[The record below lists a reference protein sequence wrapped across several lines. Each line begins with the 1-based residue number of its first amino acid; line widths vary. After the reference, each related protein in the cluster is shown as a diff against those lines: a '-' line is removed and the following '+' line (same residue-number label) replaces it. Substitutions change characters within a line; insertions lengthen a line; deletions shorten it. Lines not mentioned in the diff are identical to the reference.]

1 VKGAP
6 FAARL
11 FDETCS
17 MASAPAP
24 ASSLAGRPERPILK
38 MTGVS
43 KRFPGV
49 LALEDVHLEV
59 GPAEIH
65 ALLGENG
72 AGKSTLLK
80 VLSGA
85 HSADAGEIELFG
97 EPVAFAS
104 PHDAQRA
111 GIVTIYQEFTLAPDM
126 TIAENVFIGREPG
139 SRLFIS
145 WRRLAEMTRAITDK
159 IGLKRDPMTPVRD
172 LSVAE
177 QQLVE
182 IARALSM
189 RSRLIVMD
197 EPTSALSE
205 AEVANLVRIIRTLKV
220 EGLSI
225 IFVTHRLE
233 EVFRICDRYT
243 VLRDGHYVASGRVAE
258 TNVEAIIRMMVGRDV
273 GALYGERPIPRHGPV
288 ALEVEGLTRRR
299 NARDPHAIELVD
311 VSLRAHKGEILG
323 LAGLVGA
330 GRTETARAIFGADRF
345 DHGVIRVDGDPVTF
359 TSPHDA
365 MRRGIGLVPED
376 RKKQALFLRLAIRT
390 NITIAAHDQ
399 ISRGWFIDEG
409 RENALVDEFR
419 RLLSIRMASADQHAG
434 LLSGGNQQKVVLARW
449 LALKPKILIVDEPTR
464 GIDIGSK
471 VEVHN
476 LLIEMAKQGIA
487 VIVISSELPEILAVS
502 DRIVTMREGR
512 VTGEISRND
521 ATQEILMSMMTF
533 HEGAADGRPAAA

>member
-1 VKGAP
+1 MP
-6 FAARL
+6 N
-11 FDETCS
+11 
-17 MASAPAP
+17 APAP
-24 ASSLAGRPERPILK
+24 PTAARGPSDRPILK

-49 LALEDVHLEV
+49 QALEDVHLEV
-59 GPAEIH
+59 GQAEIH

-85 HSADAGEIELFG
+85 HSADAGEIELYG
-97 EPVAFAS
+97 EPVAFAT

-111 GIVTIYQEFTLAPDM
+111 GVVTIYQEFTLAPDM

-145 WRRLAEMTRAITDK
+145 WRRLSEDDPRDHRQDRPQARPDDAGARSFGRRAAAR
-159 IGLKRDPMTPVRD
+159 RDR
-172 LSVAE
+172 S
-177 QQLVE
+177 
-182 IARALSM
+182 RALHALAAHRHGRADIGAE
-189 RSRLIVMD
+189 RSGSRQ
-197 EPTSALSE
+197 SR
-205 AEVANLVRIIRTLKV
+205 RIIRTLKA

-233 EVFRICDRYT
+233 EVFRLCDRFT
-243 VLRDGHYVASGRVAE
+243 VLRDGRYVGSGAVADV
-258 TNVEAIIRMMVGRDV
+258 NCRRDHPHDGRARRRR
-273 GALYGERPIPRHGPV
+273 ALRRAADPRAWAV

-330 GRTETARAIFGADRF
+330 GRTETARAIFGADKF
-345 DHGVIRVDGDPVTF
+345 DHGVIRIDGKDGQFRRARAMRCGTASAWRRRTARSRRCSCASPSAR
-359 TSPHDA
+359 TSPSPA
-365 MRRGIGLVPED
+365 
-376 RKKQALFLRLAIRT
+376 Q
-390 NITIAAHDQ
+390 DQ

-409 RENALVDEFR
+409 REAAVVDEFR
-419 RLLSIRMASADQHAG
+419 RLLSIRMASPDQLAG

-449 LALKPKILIVDEPTR
+449 LALRPKILIVDEPTR
-464 GIDIGSK
+464 GIDVGSK

-476 LLIEMAKQGIA
+476 LLIEMAKSGIA

-512 VTGEISRND
+512 VTGEIARND

-533 HEGAADGRPAAA
+533 HDGAGEAAFAA

>member
-1 VKGAP
+1 MIAAAATAP
-6 FAARL
+6 SDDRK
-11 FDETCS
+11 
-17 MASAPAP
+17 
-24 ASSLAGRPERPILK
+24 PERSILK
-38 MTGVS
+38 MSGVS

-59 GPAEIH
+59 GPSEIH

-85 HSADAGEIELFG
+85 QSADAGEIELFG
-97 EPVAFAS
+97 KPVAFAT

-145 WRRLAEMTRAITDK
+145 WRRLADDTRAITDK
-159 IGLKRDPMTPVRD
+159 IGLKRDPMTQVRD

-189 RSRLIVMD
+189 KSKLIVMD

-205 AEVANLVRIIRTLKV
+205 AEVANLARIIRTLKA

-233 EVFRICDRYT
+233 EVFRLCDRYT
-243 VLRDGHYVASGRVAE
+243 VLRDGHFVGSGAVAD
-258 TNVEAIIRMMVGRDV
+258 TNVDAIIRMMVGRDV
-273 GALYGERPIPRHGPV
+273 GALYGERPIPDHGPV

-311 VSLRAHKGEILG
+311 VSLAVHRGEILG

-330 GRTETARAIFGADRF
+330 GRTETARAIFGADAF
-345 DHGVIRVDGDPVTF
+345 DEGVIRVDGKPVKF
-359 TSPHDA
+359 TGPRDA
-365 MRRGIGLVPED
+365 MNHGIGLVPED
-376 RKKQALFLRLAIRT
+376 RKKQALFLGLAIRT
-390 NITIAAHDQ
+390 NMSIAAQEQ
-399 ISRGWFIDEG
+399 ISRGWFIDER
-409 RENALVDEFR
+409 REDALVDEYR
-419 RLLSIRMASADQHAG
+419 RQLSIRMASADQAAG

-449 LALKPKILIVDEPTR
+449 LALRPKILIVDEPTR
-464 GIDIGSK
+464 GIDVGSK

-476 LLIEMAKQGIA
+476 LLIDMAKAGIA

-512 VTGEISRND
+512 VTGEIARD
-521 ATQEILMSMMTF
+521 QATQEILMSMMTF
-533 HEGAADGRPAAA
+533 HEGAADAGAAS

>member
-1 VKGAP
+1 MANAP
-6 FAARL
+6 AAL
-11 FDETCS
+11 S
-17 MASAPAP
+17 SAPAK
-24 ASSLAGRPERPILK
+24 SDGPILK

-49 LALEDVHLEV
+49 RALENVHLEV
-59 GPAEIH
+59 GQSEIH

-80 VLSGA
+80 ILSGA
-85 HSADAGEIELFG
+85 HSADTGEIELFG
-97 EPVAFAS
+97 QPAVFAT

-145 WRRLAEMTRAITDK
+145 WRRLADDTRAITDK
-159 IGLKRDPMTPVRD
+159 IGLRRDPMTLVRD

-205 AEVANLVRIIRTLKV
+205 AEVANLVRIIMTLKA

-233 EVFRICDRYT
+233 EVFRLCDRYT
-243 VLRDGHYVASGRVAE
+243 VLRDGHYVASGRVAD

-273 GALYGERPIPRHGPV
+273 GALYGQRPIPEHGPV

-299 NARDPHAIELVD
+299 NARDPNAIELVN

-330 GRTETARAIFGADRF
+330 GRTETARAIFGADPF
-345 DHGVIRVDGDPVTF
+345 DHGTIRVDGKPVAF
-359 TSPHDA
+359 NGPHDA
-365 MRRGIGLVPED
+365 MLHGIGLVPED

-390 NITIAAHDQ
+390 NITIAAHNQ

-419 RLLSIRMASADQHAG
+419 KLLSIRMASADQLAG

-449 LALKPKILIVDEPTR
+449 LALRPKILIVDEPTR

-476 LLIEMAKQGIA
+476 LLIEMAKSGIA

-512 VTGEISRND
+512 VTGEIARDN
-521 ATQEILMSMMTF
+521 ATQEILMSMMTA
-533 HEGAADGRPAAA
+533 HESGGPASAAA

>member
-1 VKGAP
+1 MIAAAATAP
-6 FAARL
+6 SDDRK
-11 FDETCS
+11 
-17 MASAPAP
+17 
-24 ASSLAGRPERPILK
+24 PERSILK
-38 MTGVS
+38 MSGVS

-59 GPAEIH
+59 GPSEIH

-85 HSADAGEIELFG
+85 QSADAGEIELFG
-97 EPVAFAS
+97 KPVAFAS

-126 TIAENVFIGREPG
+126 SIAENVFIGREPG
-139 SRLFIS
+139 SRLFVS
-145 WRRLAEMTRAITDK
+145 WRKLAAETRAITDK
-159 IGLKRDPMTPVRD
+159 IGLRRDPMTLVRD

-205 AEVANLVRIIRTLKV
+205 AEVANLVRIIMTLKA

-233 EVFRICDRYT
+233 EVFRLCDRYT
-243 VLRDGHYVASGRVAE
+243 VLRDGHYVASGRVAD

-273 GALYGERPIPRHGPV
+273 GALYGQRPIPEHGPV

-299 NARDPHAIELVD
+299 NARDPNAIELVN

-330 GRTETARAIFGADRF
+330 GRTETARAIFGADPF
-345 DHGVIRVDGDPVTF
+345 DQGTIRVDGHPVTF
-359 TSPHDA
+359 ASPQDA
-365 MRRGIGLVPED
+365 MLRGIGLVPED
-376 RKKQALFLRLAIRT
+376 RKKQALFLSLAIRT
-390 NITIAAHDQ
+390 NMTIAAQDEV
-399 ISRGWFIDEG
+399 SRGWFIDE
-409 RENALVDEFR
+409 RKEDV
-419 RLLSIRMASADQHAG
+419 
-434 LLSGGNQQKVVLARW
+434 
-449 LALKPKILIVDEPTR
+449 
-464 GIDIGSK
+464 
-471 VEVHN
+471 
-476 LLIEMAKQGIA
+476 
-487 VIVISSELPEILAVS
+487 
-502 DRIVTMREGR
+502 
-512 VTGEISRND
+512 
-521 ATQEILMSMMTF
+521 
-533 HEGAADGRPAAA
+533 

>member
-1 VKGAP
+1 
-6 FAARL
+6 
-11 FDETCS
+11 
-17 MASAPAP
+17 MANAPA
-24 ASSLAGRPERPILK
+24 ALSSVSADSDGAILK

-49 LALEDVHLEV
+49 LALENAHLEI
-59 GPAEIH
+59 GAREIH

-80 VLSGA
+80 ILSGA
-85 HSADAGEIELFG
+85 HAADAGTIEFFG

-111 GIVTIYQEFTLAPDM
+111 GVVTIYQEFTLVPDM

-139 SRLFIS
+139 SRLFVS
-145 WRRLAEMTRAITDK
+145 WRRLAEDTRAITDK
-159 IGLKRDPMTPVRD
+159 IGLKRDPMTHVRD

-189 RSRLIVMD
+189 QSKLIVMD

-205 AEVANLVRIIRTLKV
+205 TEVANLARIIETLKA

-233 EVFRICDRYT
+233 EVFRFCDRYT
-243 VLRDGHYVASGRVAE
+243 VLRDGHYIGAGAVAD

-273 GALYGERPIPRHGPV
+273 GALYGERPIPKPGPV
-288 ALEVEGLTRRR
+288 ALEVEGLTRLRT
-299 NARDPHAIELVD
+299 AQDPHAIELVD
-311 VSLRAHKGEILG
+311 VSIKAHKGEILG

-330 GRTETARAIFGADRF
+330 GRTETARAIFGADAF
-345 DHGVIRVDGDPVTF
+345 DGGVIRIDGKPVRF
-359 TSPHDA
+359 SGPRDA
-365 MRRGIGLVPED
+365 MTHGIGLVPED
-376 RKKQALFLRLAIRT
+376 RKKQALFLSLAIRT
-390 NITIAAHDQ
+390 NMSIASQEQ

-409 RENALVDEFR
+409 REDKLVEEFR
-419 RLLSIRMASADQHAG
+419 RLLSIRMASPDQLAG

-449 LALKPKILIVDEPTR
+449 LALRPKILIVDEPTR
-464 GIDIGSK
+464 GIDVGSK

-476 LLIEMAKQGIA
+476 LLIEMAKSGIA

-512 VTGEISRND
+512 VTGEIARND

-533 HEGAADGRPAAA
+533 HDGAAEGRAQAS

>member
-1 VKGAP
+1 
-6 FAARL
+6 
-11 FDETCS
+11 
-17 MASAPAP
+17 MQSALAQPPAP
-24 ASSLAGRPERPILK
+24 PEPANRPILK
-38 MTGVS
+38 MTGIS

-49 LALEDVHLEV
+49 LALGDVHLEV

-85 HSADAGEIELFG
+85 HAADAGTIELFG
-97 EPVAFAS
+97 KEVAFAA

-139 SRLFIS
+139 SRLFVS
-145 WRRLAEMTRAITDK
+145 WRRLAAETKAIADR
-159 IGLKRDPMTPVRD
+159 IGLKRDPMTLVRD

-182 IARALSM
+182 IARALSV

-205 AEVANLVRIIRTLKV
+205 AEVANLARIIRTLKA

-233 EVFRICDRYT
+233 EVFRLCDRFT
-243 VLRDGHYVASGRVAE
+243 VLRDGHYVGSGAVADV
-258 TNVEAIIRMMVGRDV
+258 TVDAIIRMMVGRDV
-273 GALYGERPIPRHGPV
+273 GALYGERPIPEHGPV

-299 NARDPHAIELVD
+299 TARDPHAIELVD
-311 VSLRAHKGEILG
+311 VSLRVHKGEILG

-330 GRTETARAIFGADRF
+330 GRTETARAIFGADKF
-345 DHGVIRVDGDPVTF
+345 DHGAIRVDGKAVSFAGPR
-359 TSPHDA
+359 DA
-365 MRRGIGLVPED
+365 MLHGIGLVPED

-390 NITIAAHDQ
+390 NMTIAAHDQ
-399 ISRGWFIDEG
+399 ISRGWFIDER
-409 RENALVDEFR
+409 REDALVEEFR
-419 RLLSIRMASADQHAG
+419 RQLSIRMASPDQAAG

-449 LALKPKILIVDEPTR
+449 LALRPKILIVDEPTR
-464 GIDIGSK
+464 GIDVGSK

-476 LLIEMAKQGIA
+476 LLIEMAKSGIA
-487 VIVISSELPEILAVS
+487 VVVISSELPEILAVS

-512 VTGEISRND
+512 VTGEIARTD
-521 ATQEILMSMMTF
+521 ATQEILMAMMTDQR
-533 HEGAADGRPAAA
+533 GAGDRAASAQ

>member
-1 VKGAP
+1 MIAAAATAP
-6 FAARL
+6 SDDRK
-11 FDETCS
+11 
-17 MASAPAP
+17 
-24 ASSLAGRPERPILK
+24 PERSILK
-38 MTGVS
+38 MSGVS
-43 KRFPGV
+43 KRLPGV

-59 GPAEIH
+59 GQAEIH

-80 VLSGA
+80 ILSGA
-85 HSADAGEIELFG
+85 HSADSGTIELFG
-97 EPVAFAS
+97 EPVAFAT
-104 PHDAQRA
+104 PHEAQRA
-111 GIVTIYQEFTLAPDM
+111 GVVTIYQEFTLAPDM
-126 TIAENVFIGREPG
+126 SIAENVFIGREPG
-139 SRLFIS
+139 SRLFVS
-145 WRRLAEMTRAITDK
+145 WRKLAAETRAITDK
-159 IGLKRDPMTPVRD
+159 IGLRRDPMTLVRD

-205 AEVANLVRIIRTLKV
+205 AEVANLARIIRTLKA

-233 EVFRICDRYT
+233 EVFRLCDRYT
-243 VLRDGHYVASGRVAE
+243 VLRDGHFVGSGAVAD
-258 TNVEAIIRMMVGRDV
+258 TNVDAIIRMMVGRDV
-273 GALYGERPIPRHGPV
+273 GALYGERPIPDHGPV

-299 NARDPHAIELVD
+299 TARDPHAIELVD

-345 DHGVIRVDGDPVTF
+345 DHGMIAIDGKPVRF
-359 TSPHDA
+359 SGPRDA
-365 MRRGIGLVPED
+365 MTQGIGLVPED

-390 NITIAAHDQ
+390 NITIAAQDQ

-409 RENALVDEFR
+409 RELKLVEEFR
-419 RLLSIRMASADQHAG
+419 RLLSIRMASADQQAG

-449 LALKPKILIVDEPTR
+449 LALRPKILIVDEPTR

-476 LLIEMAKQGIA
+476 LLIEMAKSGIA
-487 VIVISSELPEILAVS
+487 VVVISSELPEILAVS

-512 VTGEISRND
+512 VTGEIARND

-533 HEGAADGRPAAA
+533 HDGAAEGRARAS

>member
-1 VKGAP
+1 MANAP
-6 FAARL
+6 EAL
-11 FDETCS
+11 S
-17 MASAPAP
+17 PAP
-24 ASSLAGRPERPILK
+24 AKLDGPILK

-49 LALEDVHLEV
+49 LALENVHLEI
-59 GPAEIH
+59 GPSEIH

-85 HSADAGEIELFG
+85 QSADAGEIELFG
-97 EPVAFAS
+97 KPVAFAT

-139 SRLFIS
+139 SKLFVS
-145 WRRLAEMTRAITDK
+145 WRRMAQETKAIAER
-159 IGLKRDPMTPVRD
+159 IGLKRNPMTTVRD

-189 RSRLIVMD
+189 QSRLIVMD
-197 EPTSALSE
+197 EPTAALSE
-205 AEVANLVRIIRTLKV
+205 AEVINLVRIVRALKA

-225 IFVTHRLE
+225 IFVTHRLQ
-233 EVFRICDRYT
+233 EVFRLCDRYT
-243 VLRDGHYVASGRVAE
+243 VLRDGHYVASGKVAE
-258 TNVEAIIRMMVGRDV
+258 TSVEAIIRMMVGRDV
-273 GALYGERPIPRHGPV
+273 GALYGERPIPVHGEV

-299 NARDPHAIELVD
+299 NARDPNAIELVD
-311 VSLRAHKGEILG
+311 VSLKAHHGEILG

-330 GRTETARAIFGADRF
+330 GRTETARAIFGADKF
-345 DHGVIRVDGDPVTF
+345 DHGIIRVDGEPVAF
-359 TSPHDA
+359 NSPHDA
-365 MRRGIGLVPED
+365 MARGIGLVPED

-409 RENALVDEFR
+409 RENVLVGEFR
-419 RLLSIRMASADQHAG
+419 KLLSIRMASADQQAG

-449 LALKPKILIVDEPTR
+449 LALRPKILIVDEPTR

-476 LLIEMAKQGIA
+476 LLIEMAKSGIA

-512 VTGEISRND
+512 VTGEIARD
-521 ATQEILMSMMTF
+521 HATQEILMSMMTF
-533 HEGAADGRPAAA
+533 HEGAAEARAAS

>member
-1 VKGAP
+1 
-6 FAARL
+6 
-11 FDETCS
+11 
-17 MASAPAP
+17 MATAPATLSFAP
-24 ASSLAGRPERPILK
+24 AKSDGPILR

-49 LALEDVHLEV
+49 RALEDVHLEV
-59 GPAEIH
+59 GQAEIH

-85 HSADAGEIELFG
+85 QGADAGKIELYG

-104 PHDAQRA
+104 PHEAQRA
-111 GIVTIYQEFTLAPDM
+111 GVVTIYQEFTLVPDM

-139 SRLFIS
+139 SKLFVS
-145 WRRLAEMTRAITDK
+145 WRRMAAETKAIAER
-159 IGLKRDPMTPVRD
+159 IGLKRDPMTAVRD

-189 RSRLIVMD
+189 QSRLIIMD
-197 EPTSALSE
+197 EPTAALSE
-205 AEVANLVRIIRTLKV
+205 TEVANLVRIVRALKA

-225 IFVTHRLE
+225 IFVTHRLD
-233 EVFRICDRYT
+233 EVFRLCDRYT

-258 TNVEAIIRMMVGRDV
+258 TNVGAIIRMMVGRDV
-273 GALYGERPIPRHGPV
+273 GALYGERPIPEHGKV

-299 NARDPHAIELVD
+299 NARDPNAIELVD
-311 VSLRAHKGEILG
+311 VSLKAHHGEILG

-330 GRTETARAIFGADRF
+330 GRTETARAIFGADKF
-345 DHGVIRVDGDPVTF
+345 DHGVIRIDGKPVAF
-359 TSPHDA
+359 KNPHDA
-365 MRRGIGLVPED
+365 MMNGIGLVPED

-419 RLLSIRMASADQHAG
+419 KLLSIRMASADQQAG
-434 LLSGGNQQKVVLARW
+434 LLSGGNQQKIVLARW
-449 LALKPKILIVDEPTR
+449 LALRPKILIVDEPTR

-476 LLIEMAKQGIA
+476 LLIEMAKSGIA

-512 VTGEISRND
+512 VTGEIARNN

-533 HEGAADGRPAAA
+533 HEGAADARAVS

>member
-1 VKGAP
+1 
-6 FAARL
+6 
-11 FDETCS
+11 

-24 ASSLAGRPERPILK
+24 APSLAGRPARPILK

-59 GPAEIH
+59 GQAEIH

-85 HSADAGEIELFG
+85 HNADSGEIELYG

-111 GIVTIYQEFTLAPDM
+111 GVVTIYQEFTLAPDM

-145 WRRLAEMTRAITDK
+145 WRRLAEETRAITDK
-159 IGLKRDPMTPVRD
+159 IGLRRDPMTPVRD

-205 AEVANLVRIIRTLKV
+205 AEVANLARIVTTLKA

-233 EVFRICDRYT
+233 EVFRLCDRFT
-243 VLRDGHYVASGRVAE
+243 VLRDGRYVGAGQVADV
-258 TNVEAIIRMMVGRDV
+258 TVDAIIRMMVGREV
-273 GALYGERPIPRHGPV
+273 GALYGQRPIPERGPV

-299 NARDPHAIELVD
+299 SARDPHAIELVD
-311 VSLRAHKGEILG
+311 VSLKAHKGEILG

-330 GRTETARAIFGADRF
+330 GRTETARAIFGADAF
-345 DHGVIRVDGDPVTF
+345 DSGEIRIDGRKVDFSG
-359 TSPHDA
+359 PHDA
-365 MRRGIGLVPED
+365 MLAGVGLVPED

-399 ISRGWFIDEG
+399 ISRAGWFIDEG
-409 RENALVDEFR
+409 REDKLVEEFR
-419 RLLSIRMASADQHAG
+419 RLLSIRMASPDQPAG

-449 LALKPKILIVDEPTR
+449 LALRPKILIVDEPTR
-464 GIDIGSK
+464 GIDVGSK

-476 LLIEMAKQGIA
+476 LLIEMAKSGIA

-512 VTGEISRND
+512 VTGEIARND

-533 HEGAADGRPAAA
+533 HEGAADSRAEDLTRSP